1 MKLNKFGL
9 FGKIFSGYVLAV
21 AVIAILSGII
31 VINAESFESSA
42 DSVKTDILPHTLDA
56 KNLQIHVIQVQQWL
70 TDISATR
77 GAEGF
82 DDGYD
87 EAAEHAKEFNR
98 IVSEFKSFYKQSG
111 NTEKVREL
119 DELQK
124 SFDGFYEVGKQMAA
138 TYIAEG
144 PDEGNVFMEKFDPYA
159 EEIYESVDA
168 FVDAQTKLLEES
180 INSIDEKS
188 HGLIMTAFFVG
199 SISFVVLL
207 LIGFILA
214 RVIVKPIKNFTA
226 ILREIS
232 EGDGDLTQRINVS
245 SNDEIGEMASNFNKT
260 FDKIRNLVVTVKK
273 LCDTLGASASD
284 LASNMTET
292 AAAINEISANIKSIK
307 NQTVNQSASVTE
319 TGSTMEQ
326 ISGGIG
332 KLDSLIKDQTANIR
346 ESSAS
351 IDDLIKSIDVV
362 SKTIAKNSENM
373 RMLSAS
379 SSEGKASLDKITD
392 ALRDVA
398 KESEGLM
405 EISQVI
411 SSIASQTNLLAM
423 NAAIEAAHAG
433 DTGKGFAVVADEVR
447 KLAESSSAQTKT
459 IEDVLKRIKDSI
471 SKIIAF
477 SDEVVGKFTVIENE
491 VEIVSRQENEIRRSV
506 EEQSQE
512 SRKILDSIA
521 TLNEL
526 THKVQSSSVEM
537 LEGSRQITD
546 EAHNMSTI
554 TAEISGGMNEMA
566 TGADQ
571 ITQAVDTVNALSA
584 ENKNSIDSLINEVSK
599 FKV

>member
-1 MKLNKFGL
+1 MKLKIGL
-9 FGKIFSGYVLAV
+9 FGKIFFGYVLAV
-21 AVIAILSGII
+21 SVIVILSGII
-31 VINAESFESSA
+31 IINAESFESSA
-42 DSVKTDILPHTLDA
+42 DSVNQDILPHTLDA

-87 EAAEHAKEFNR
+87 EAAEHAKEFKR
-98 IVSEFKSFYKQSG
+98 IVAEFKSFYQQSG
-111 NTEKVREL
+111 NKEKVGEL

-124 SFDGFYEVGKQMAA
+124 NFDGFYEMGKKMAA

-144 PDEGNVFMEKFDPYA
+144 PESGNIFMGKFDPYA
-159 EEIYESVDA
+159 EEIYESVNA
-168 FVDAQTKLLEES
+168 FVDAQSNLLVES
-180 INSIDEKS
+180 IENIDKKS
-188 HGLIMTAFFVG
+188 HGLIRTAFLLG

-207 LIGFILA
+207 LIGFLLA
-214 RVIVKPIKNFTA
+214 RVIVKPIKNFTS
-226 ILREIS
+226 ILREIAD
-232 EGDGDLTQRINVS
+232 GDGDLTQRINLS
-245 SNDEIGEMASNFNKT
+245 SEDEIGEMASNFNKT
-260 FDKIRNLVVTVKK
+260 FDKIRNLVVSVKNI
-273 LCDTLGASASD
+273 CDTLGSSASD

-332 KLDSLIKDQTANIR
+332 KLDTLIKDQTSNIR

-351 IDDLIKSIDVV
+351 IDELIKSVNSV
-362 SKTIAKNSENM
+362 ASTIAKNAENI
-373 RMLSAS
+373 RMLSLS
-379 SSEGKASLDKITD
+379 SSEGKASLDKITS

-398 KESEGLM
+398 KESEGLV

-471 SKIIAF
+471 ANIISF
-477 SDEVVGKFTVIENE
+477 SEEVVGKFTVIENE
-491 VEIVSRQENEIRRSV
+491 VGVVASQENEIRRSV

-512 SRKILDSIA
+512 SQRILDSIA
-521 TLNEL
+521 SLNDL
-526 THKVQSSSVEM
+526 TRKVQSSSVEM

-546 EAHNMSTI
+546 EARNMSSI

-566 TGADQ
+566 SGADQ
-571 ITQAVDTVNALSA
+571 ITKAVDKVNALSS
-584 ENKNSIDSLINEVSK
+584 ENKNSIDSLIRELSR